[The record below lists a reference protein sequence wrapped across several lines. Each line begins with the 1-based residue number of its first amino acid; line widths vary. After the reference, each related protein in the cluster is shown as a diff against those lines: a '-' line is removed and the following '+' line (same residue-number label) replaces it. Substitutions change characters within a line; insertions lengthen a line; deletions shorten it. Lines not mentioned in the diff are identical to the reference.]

1 MFMFAQR
8 LGVLVY
14 DHVSKEG
21 LIKTSYNGWD
31 GFQFWAMV
39 ANQTNVTRR
48 GIFVVCKFKEHIHA
62 RNGSNTWMWH
72 LKS

>member
-1 MFMFAQR
+1 MFRFAQG

-21 LIKTSYNGWD
+21 LIKTSYNGGD

-48 GIFVVCKFKEHIHA
+48 GVSVVCKFEEHIFMLRMETTH
-62 RNGSNTWMWH
+62 GCGI
-72 LKS
+72 